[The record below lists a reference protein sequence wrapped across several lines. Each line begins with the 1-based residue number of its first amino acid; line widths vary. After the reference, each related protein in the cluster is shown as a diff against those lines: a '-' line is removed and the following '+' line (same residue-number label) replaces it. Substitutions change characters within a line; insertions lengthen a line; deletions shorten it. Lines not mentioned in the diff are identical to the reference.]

1 MYSCP
6 NCDAGVEPSD
16 SFCEKCGA
24 ELESSGTEEAA
35 LSREEFEEYAEHFG
49 PQETPQY
56 ILKGATLKTEG
67 NIDSTKSSLSGG
79 GGVKTIVTDERVF
92 IHVKKRITGDDMRTL
107 PYESINAVNL
117 DTGIVNNFLSLQT
130 GGGTYKV
137 QVLDKADAKDAIE
150 YIRTRK
156 RDLAQGGDG
165 GGNEPD
171 PTEQLKNIK
180 ELHEQGVLSDEE
192 FETKKQTLLD
202 KI

>member
-1 MYSCP
+1 M
-6 NCDAGVEPSD
+6 EPSH

-24 ELESSGTEEAA
+24 EIGSADTETAPNTES
-35 LSREEFEEYAEHFG
+35 FDQYAEHFG
-49 PQETPQY
+49 PEETPQY

-67 NIDSTKSSLSGG
+67 NIDSAKSSLSGG

-92 IHVKKRITGDDMRTL
+92 IHVEKRITGDDMRTL

-117 DTGIVNNFLSLQT
+117 DTGIINNFLSLQT

-137 QVLDKADAKDAIE
+137 QVLDKEEAKNAIE

-156 RDLAQGGDG
+156 RELAQGGG
-165 GGNEPD
+165 GSTSDPD

-180 ELHEQGVLSDEE
+180 ELHDQGVLSDEE
-192 FETKKQTLLD
+192 FETKKRELLD